1 MKVIDNF
8 LEKNE
13 FLNIKNYLESDTFEW
28 YYNNYVISENNLE
41 ENFQFIHFFYKNY
54 SPTTSRANII
64 LPIIN
69 KLKPKAIIRIKANLT
84 TQGNRITEHG
94 MHRDVDDII
103 ATTAIYYINTNDG
116 YTKFINNDKVNSVE
130 NRLVLFPSNILHTG
144 TNCTDKKRRTVINF
158 NFVK

>member
-8 LEKNE
+8 LEQNE

-69 KLKPKAIIRIKANLT
+69 KLKPKAIIRINL
-84 TQGNRITEHG
+84 
-94 MHRDVDDII
+94 V
-103 ATTAIYYINTNDG
+103 
-116 YTKFINNDKVNSVE
+116 
-130 NRLVLFPSNILHTG
+130 P
-144 TNCTDKKRRTVINF
+144 C
-158 NFVK
+158 